1 MIQTVMK
8 ISGERLAQTMKSR
21 VLSLVVNL
29 SMMIA
34 FLSSLILVIVVPSP
48 IVSATVVA
56 ELPSPTVIA
65 AGTRFVETVQFATST
80 QITTDVGRAETTP
93 APLLD
98 SLARNKPSVWGSK
111 GFYILLGLI
120 YIVLLGLFVKQV
132 LSSLKRQP

>member
-8 ISGERLAQTMKSR
+8 ISGERLAQTMKSH

-34 FLSSLILVIVVPSP
+34 FLSSLILVIALPSP
-48 IVSATVVA
+48 ILSAAVA
-56 ELPSPTVIA
+56 PELPSPTVIA
-65 AGTRFVETVQFATST
+65 AGTRFVKTAQFATST

-98 SLARNKPSVWGSK
+98 NLARNKPSVWGCK
-111 GFYILLGLI
+111 GFY
-120 YIVLLGLFVKQV
+120 VLLGLVYVTLLGLFIRQV
-132 LSSLKRQP
+132 LSSLKHQP